1 MGNGNITI
9 HDSWGIYFSPFA
21 ASPLMEKNPIPTSPQ
36 MRITS
41 IHNFKLFC
49 WFNQGPLITGQVQVV
64 TLLHSYESSLIS
76 YWTLKTAKIGS
87 LESNFIHFNSPKL
100 ILYFCYLSFYVSKL
114 LPAPQLIIMQVC
126 IKCILVKKNCETI
139 SLFLIKRNSNE
150 ATKVIDANSL
160 PRYLLRCW
168 K

>member
-1 MGNGNITI
+1 MISYTEWLLANAQSSNPIPTNITMIQWCQHHFFKGKPKVCTHGNISI
-9 HDSWGIYFSPFA
+9 WGNNFSPFV

-87 LESNFIHFNSPKL
+87 LESNFINFNSPKL
-100 ILYFCYLSFYVSKL
+100 ISYFCYLSFYVSKL
-114 LPAPQLIIMQVC
+114 LLAPQLIIMQVH
-126 IKCILVKKNCETI
+126 
-139 SLFLIKRNSNE
+139 
-150 ATKVIDANSL
+150 
-160 PRYLLRCW
+160 
-168 K
+168 